1 MQSTALPQRKRR
13 KRNRAKSHTPET
25 PDESECGAPANAMD
39 EIANVPAGGG
49 GDGDGDGDGDR
60 GATATTAATGDG
72 AMMQSVCKFEYLDHT
87 ADVQLHAWGV
97 NLKEAFEQCA
107 QAMFGYMTQLER
119 VSCTHTREVEV
130 EGHDM
135 LSLLYTF
142 LDELLYGFCAD
153 EFCVRDC
160 HISTFDTQRFRIR
173 ATSRGETFDLAKHTQ
188 GTEIKAITYSNM
200 QVHDVGSH
208 STEGRDAHVYVIVDI

>member
-13 KRNRAKSHTPET
+13 KRNRAKSNTSEAS
-25 PDESECGAPANAMD
+25 EELECGGLANAMND
-39 EIANVPAGGG
+39 IARVPADGG
-49 GDGDGDGDGDR
+49 GDGDGDGDC
-60 GATATTAATGDG
+60 GAAATTAAGGTV
-72 AMMQSVCKFEYLDHT
+72 AMPVCKFEYLDHT

-119 VSCTHTREVEV
+119 VSSTHTREVEV
-130 EGHDM
+130 QGHDM
-135 LSLLYTF
+135 LSLLYKF
-142 LDELLYGFCAD
+142 LDEMLYGFCAD

>member
-1 MQSTALPQRKRR
+1 MKRGKDTIDGSENKKKRKV
-13 KRNRAKSHTPET
+13 E
-25 PDESECGAPANAMD
+25 EEMSE
-39 EIANVPAGGG
+39 EE
-49 GDGDGDGDGDR
+49 
-60 GATATTAATGDG
+60 
-72 AMMQSVCKFEYLDHT
+72 F
-87 ADVQLHAWGV
+87 
-97 NLKEAFEQCA
+97 
-107 QAMFGYMTQLER
+107 
-119 VSCTHTREVEV
+119 
-130 EGHDM
+130 M